1 MTVHTYYPS
10 YSLAT
15 QTNQCQFRL
24 MSVYQPRSSLVT
36 LSFRPTQHL
45 KTRDGY
51 TALRETSRQQ
61 RGVACA
67 QCIPYLV
74 IDKGENDWQREPEVS
89 EPPSALRAC
98 LVTKMAETLH
108 DSATKQVSDILEL
121 AITDWRVLD
130 HIFGKRERQTQELQ
144 QFKGTVHA
152 NFV

>member
-1 MTVHTYYPS
+1 MT
-10 YSLAT
+10 
-15 QTNQCQFRL
+15 
-24 MSVYQPRSSLVT
+24 VYQPRSSLVT

-67 QCIPYLV
+67 QCIPYLA
-74 IDKGENDWQREPEVS
+74 IDRGENDWQREPEVS

-130 HIFGKRERQTQELQ
+130 HIFGKREKADSRVATVQRCSTCKFHVILPLQ
-144 QFKGTVHA
+144 QPDPLWIQPA
-152 NFV
+152 S